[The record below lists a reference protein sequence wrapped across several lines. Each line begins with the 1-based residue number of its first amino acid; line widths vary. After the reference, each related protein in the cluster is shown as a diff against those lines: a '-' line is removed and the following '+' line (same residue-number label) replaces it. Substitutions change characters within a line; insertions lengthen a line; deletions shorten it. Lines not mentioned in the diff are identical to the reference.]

1 MLIGWLVW
9 VLDGFMVDHNSES
22 SLVVV
27 VNAKQYLDQSLM
39 HLKKLVLGNLS
50 ESFSLG
56 RWYFEVLGEVVCTQ
70 CE

>member
-39 HLKKLVLGNLS
+39 HLKKNWFLAILVNHSPWGDGTL
-50 ESFSLG
+50 
-56 RWYFEVLGEVVCTQ
+56 RY
-70 CE
+70 